1 MKTIVALVALT
12 CLFGV
17 AAAQTMFTG
26 EGYSS
31 SQLAFYTAPS
41 SSTFEPN
48 VQTYWQN
55 YITGAQNATTSS
67 VMSNMAIWMNAFP
80 LRFNTPVALT
90 GTSFNANAAAPSLSS
105 SELNSQSLTR
115 DINTKFSI
123 YETRPYVPLNS
134 SISVSKS
141 SGVPG
146 NDASGQ
152 IMSQNIMSLFNV

>member
-67 VMSNMAIWMNAFP
+67 VMSNMAIWMTAFP

-90 GTSFNANAAAPSLSS
+90 GTSFNANAATSSLSS

-115 DINTKFSI
+115 DVNTKFSI

-141 SGVPG
+141 SGAPG